1 MDRGIAAAAYEAYA
15 STRFLLR
22 STPLE
27 PAPWLAAAITAA
39 TSNAATAD
47 APRVFLKLESEQRTG
62 SFKARGAI
70 NKVLRTLR
78 NGGGDGVAGFTTAS
92 TGNHALA
99 TIMAVQAATTQ
110 QQQQQQRQTPLELV
124 IYVAE
129 NADATK
135 VARLRTA
142 ASASSSSTAV
152 RIRVEVEGRDC
163 GEAEAAARR
172 AAEDDD
178 QTGERGAWRYISPY
192 NDLEVIAGQGSL
204 AVEMLA
210 QLRSAR
216 QQQGKQP
223 PQPRPLA
230 VFVPVGGGGL
240 IAGVAA
246 VLKAA
251 ASDTMPLIEVYGCQP
266 AINDIMRRSVAEG
279 ELLDLPEVAEAATL
293 SDATAGGVEPGAA
306 TFDLCQS
313 LVDHWVAVDEQ
324 EIADAVCSVL
334 EHSGKLVEGSAG
346 VAIAA
351 ALRVARET
359 PERLRGKDVAVV
371 CCGGNV
377 GVATLKK
384 VLERG
389 RAVELGRVTL

>member
-39 TSNAATAD
+39 ASHADTAD

-62 SFKARGAI
+62 SFKARGAL
-70 NKVLRTLR
+70 NKVLRTFR

-99 TIMAVQAATTQ
+99 TIMAVQAATT

-152 RIRVEVEGRDC
+152 RIRVEVEGLDC
-163 GEAEAAARR
+163 AEAEAAARR
-172 AAEDDD
+172 AAEGDD

-223 PQPRPLA
+223 PRPLA

-251 ASDTMPLIEVYGCQP
+251 ASDTTPLIEVYGCQP
-266 AINDIMRRSVAEG
+266 AVNDIMRRSVAEG

-377 GVATLKK
+377 GVETLKK